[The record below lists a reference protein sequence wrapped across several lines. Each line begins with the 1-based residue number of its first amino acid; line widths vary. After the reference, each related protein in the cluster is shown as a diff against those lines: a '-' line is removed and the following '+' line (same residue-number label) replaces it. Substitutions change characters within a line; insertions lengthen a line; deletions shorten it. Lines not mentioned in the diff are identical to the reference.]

1 MTDDARQRYDG
12 RGGQS
17 PRWWPSRYGAGDQ
30 LGAGNELTPDRTLAA
45 LSLPRSGTVI
55 ELGQIL
61 EAGIPTFPPRTFD
74 QTILAHGVLESLP
87 VAPGENDVGWLE
99 ERVHQPYQIGC
110 HIDGLAHVGIDGH
123 FYNGHHYSEFYAPTG
138 VTKLGI
144 ERTRPWICRGVCLD
158 VAALEGVDMLPAG
171 HVITPEHL
179 EAACERQGI
188 EVRAGD
194 AVLVHTGWAALW
206 MRDNDLYGSV
216 EPGVGWDA
224 AHWLTDRR
232 PSIVGADNWS
242 FEVIPFENEQRPF
255 IVHQHLIAE
264 TGTSILE
271 NIDTAALVAGGHSE
285 FLFALTIPKVRGA
298 TAGLAAPVAVV

>member
-1 MTDDARQRYDG
+1 
-12 RGGQS
+12 
-17 PRWWPSRYGAGDQ
+17 
-30 LGAGNELTPDRTLAA
+30 
-45 LSLPRSGTVI
+45 
-55 ELGQIL
+55 
-61 EAGIPTFPPRTFD
+61 
-74 QTILAHGVLESLP
+74 
-87 VAPGENDVGWLE
+87 
-99 ERVHQPYQIGC
+99 
-110 HIDGLAHVGIDGH
+110 
-123 FYNGHHYSEFYAPTG
+123 
-138 VTKLGI
+138 
-144 ERTRPWICRGVCLD
+144 
-158 VAALEGVDMLPAG
+158 
-171 HVITPEHL
+171 
-179 EAACERQGI
+179 
-188 EVRAGD
+188 
-194 AVLVHTGWAALW
+194 VHTGWAALW

-271 NIDTAALVAGGHSE
+271 NIDTAPLVAGGHSE